1 MKGSMYPLMM
11 DDFWMGMMIRVI
23 RLIQGM
29 SWMMAASSI
38 SPESWS
44 MELSELRLAK
54 GMYLMVPTMISRLY
68 VLKRFTC
75 SLENKMKK
83 AAPTAMEGIR

>member
-1 MKGSMYPLMM
+1 MM
-11 DDFWMGMMIRVI
+11 EDFWMGMMMRVI

-44 MELSELRLAK
+44 IEFRELRLAK
-54 GMYLMVPTMISRLY
+54 GMYLMVPVMISR
-68 VLKRFTC
+68 V
-75 SLENKMKK
+75 
-83 AAPTAMEGIR
+83 